1 MAFTRTFG
9 RNVAFAA
16 SLITALT
23 LTACGGSKEA
33 AKPAAPAAAPAATA
47 TKEVKVGFVYVGPV
61 GDGGWTFAHDNGR
74 KAMIENLKKEGITVT
89 TQQVESVKEGA
100 DSERVIRDLVP
111 KATKSFS
118 PPHSAIWTRHSKSH
132 KPRPMYSSSMPRV
145 TKTRQIWAPTH
156 RAPMNQR
163 I

>member
-47 TKEVKVGFVYVGPV
+47 TKEVKAGFVYVGPV

-74 KAMIENLKKEGITVT
+74 KAMIENLK
-89 TQQVESVKEGA
+89 
-100 DSERVIRDLVP
+100 
-111 KATKSFS
+111 
-118 PPHSAIWTRHSKSH
+118 
-132 KPRPMYSSSMPRV
+132 
-145 TKTRQIWAPTH
+145 
-156 RAPMNQR
+156 
-163 I
+163 